1 MSKFKKML
9 SEPEQGEEV
18 ENVEDI
24 QEVNDE
30 DITESEETKEAS
42 SDIDPNEY
50 EDVSEEEAVEK
61 KPKRAEKKAQL
72 AASRKRKESNAKQ
85 NVDQVASYP
94 QKETQ
99 KTQKTQKTKL
109 SEHITL
115 LAAIGAVIFSALA
128 VFSNNSLSTKQY
140 NATTQGLWKAQKGQF
155 AVLRSESSDALTQL
169 NDKLTALDATQSDIK
184 TAMKRLNENVQTL
197 NKNLNQVQEN
207 MLGQMKQLGTPDLS
221 KIESAITAM
230 NTNKNDVTSSQQSH
244 QEDRQAQ
251 HFDETQIVDK
261 ESKANEANKEN
272 KENEKNKKAAS
283 DLKDTK
289 SSRQNIDDKQ
299 QNKIKTVK
307 ATQHTLLYLGNTP
320 NGAVIKLDDEYLT
333 VQVGQKTVVGTVTL
347 ISNKQIVIGNT
358 SYVYQAG

>member
-9 SEPEQGEEV
+9 SESEQGEDV

-24 QEVNDE
+24 QELNDE
-30 DITESEETKEAS
+30 DLTEAEETEEAS
-42 SDIDPNEY
+42 SDIDSNEH
-50 EDVSEEEAVEK
+50 EDVSEVEAVEK
-61 KPKRAEKKAQL
+61 KSKRAEKKAQI

-85 NVDQVASYP
+85 RVDQVALYP
-94 QKETQ
+94 QKEMQITQ
-99 KTQKTQKTKL
+99 KIKL

-128 VFSNNSLSTKQY
+128 VFSNNSLSTQQY

-184 TAMKRLNENVQTL
+184 AAMKRLNENVQTL

-230 NTNKNDVTSSQQSH
+230 NTNKNDVTASQQSY
-244 QEDRQAQ
+244 QEDKQAE

-261 ESKANEANKEN
+261 ASKANEANKEN
-272 KENEKNKKAAS
+272 EKNKKFVSDVKGAKAS
-283 DLKDTK
+283 T
-289 SSRQNIDDKQ
+289 QNIDDKQ
-299 QNKIKTVK
+299 QNKTKTVK
-307 ATQHTLLYLGNTP
+307 AAQHTLLYLGNTP
-320 NGAVIKLDDEYLT
+320 NGAVIKLDGEYLT